1 LASGEHCRDGIH
13 LSVAEYM
20 EITLRA
26 RIRIG
31 ELVRELEKA
40 QGVNPVL
47 RASTGTK
54 SKEDAI
60 EVAQEEDV

>member
-1 LASGEHCRDGIH
+1 
-13 LSVAEYM
+13 M